1 MKIPNED
8 NPTNLEN
15 STFENATL
23 VDRVDV
29 EGIES
34 HLAIYHLDIL
44 CSLTRVQLR
53 CRHICQ
59 CTLCGHIVAGWC
71 PYPCFSSKVTTYFI
85 VNLVQSFSFSRRQ
98 KKSKDMTASSEDEN
112 PVYGIYY
119 FSTGQKIDDNNA
131 EVVDENQYYE
141 S

>member
-1 MKIPNED
+1 M
-8 NPTNLEN
+8 
-15 STFENATL
+15 
-23 VDRVDV
+23 
-29 EGIES
+29 
-34 HLAIYHLDIL
+34 
-44 CSLTRVQLR
+44 
-53 CRHICQ
+53 
-59 CTLCGHIVAGWC
+59 
-71 PYPCFSSKVTTYFI
+71 TTYFI
-85 VNLVQSFSFSRRQ
+85 VITFQSFSFSGRQ